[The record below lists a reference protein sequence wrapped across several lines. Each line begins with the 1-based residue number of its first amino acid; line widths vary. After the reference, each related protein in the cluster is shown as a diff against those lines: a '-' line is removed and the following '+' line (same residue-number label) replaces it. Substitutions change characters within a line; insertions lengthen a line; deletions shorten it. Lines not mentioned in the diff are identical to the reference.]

1 MLIGQQNYVASAPAV
16 TTIGSTFR
24 HKFFAPKT
32 NAATPTAASLCKNFY
47 AINKHKSTYSIP
59 CRTNAASGRKPL
71 PKSGVKSLCFLCD
84 RRPAKFFFGAFA
96 SSFSEFFAQ
105 LGIGH
110 ELIDPCREVPRK
122 FLRICWLERAL
133 FPLLKRKQKSGFSI
147 DNYFFDAAYCTR
159 YHRRFTG
166 HRFQINDA
174 KRFVDGW
181 TTKHGRVRVKFG
193 CRFSV

>member
-1 MLIGQQNYVASAPAV
+1 MLIGQQNHVASASAV
-16 TTIGSTFR
+16 TTIGPTLR
-24 HKFFAPKT
+24 HKFFTSKT
-32 NAATPTAASLCKNFY
+32 NAAAPTAAGLCKNLD
-47 AINKHKSTYSIP
+47 AINKHRSTYSIP
-59 CRTNAASGRKPL
+59 CRTNAFDREPL

-110 ELIDPCREVPRK
+110 ELIDACRKVACK
-122 FLRICWLERAL
+122 FFRICWLERAL
-133 FPLLKRKQKSGFSI
+133 FPLLERNQKSGFSV
-147 DNYFFDAAYCTR
+147 DNYFFDAADRTR

-174 KRFVDGW
+174 KRFVDRW
-181 TTKHGRVRVKFG
+181 TTKHGRV
-193 CRFSV
+193 